1 MFSEELNKLIEAA
14 LVDGV
19 ITDQERAVIR
29 KRALLEGVD
38 PDEMDIFLDAEIHKR
53 KLSKRNLPL
62 KGEVTN
68 FRKTVFSRKWSDKE
82 KALVAIFSSFLFFF
96 LIVGIGVISERKNDD
111 ESKHNYS
118 SYQEA
123 ARAHDFEAAHRM
135 LDKMLENYHNM
146 EVTPYS
152 DSWFSS
158 NKRHRKE
165 LAKKEEMLKAY
176 QEGVD
181 YVFDAEA
188 LYLCSIGDKAS
199 LDRLSYLMSE
209 TKIEGNPIT
218 DGTAFHLYDLGYNDR
233 EDHKKYISSASA
245 YNTKCDKLID
255 LAITNHN
262 FDLINRVI
270 QLYKPIPDQLTIGTK
285 EQIMH
290 YSHNDKDN
298 AVDKINKAIDNG
310 EFPNVTDHIK

>member
-1 MFSEELNKLIEAA
+1 MFSEYLNKLIEAA
-14 LVDGV
+14 LIDGV

-29 KRALLEGVD
+29 KRALSEGLD
-38 PDEMDIFLDAEIHKR
+38 PDEVDIFLDAEIQKR
-53 KLSKRNLPL
+53 KRSKRTLPL
-62 KGEVTN
+62 IGGVANMIK
-68 FRKTVFSRKWSDKE
+68 RVFSRKWSDIE
-82 KALVAIFSSFLFFF
+82 KALVAIFSTFLFFF
-96 LIVGIGVISERKNDD
+96 LIVGIGVLSERRNADD
-111 ESKHNYS
+111 SKHNYS

-123 ARAHDFEAAHRM
+123 ARAHDFEAAHKM
-135 LDKMLENYHNM
+135 LDKMLENYHNF

-199 LDRLSYLMSE
+199 LDRLSYLISE
-209 TKIEGNPIT
+209 TRIEGNPIT
-218 DGTAFHLYDLGYNDR
+218 NGTTFHLYDLGYNDR

-262 FDLINRVI
+262 LDLINRVI
-270 QLYKPIPDQLTIGTK
+270 QLYKPIPDQLTTGIK

-290 YSHNDKDN
+290 YSHNDKEN
-298 AVDKINKAIDNG
+298 AVDKVNKAIDNG
-310 EFPNVTDHIK
+310 AFPNITEHIK